1 MRLIERLRIQREAR
15 ESYLDARAAGKS
27 HDEASDLVAAGLQE
41 KYGASIDW
49 AKIVE
54 IILLI
59 LAMFQK

>member
-1 MRLIERLRIQREAR
+1 MRLIERLRVQREAR
-15 ESYLDARAAGKS
+15 ELYQEARASGKS
-27 HDEASDLVAAGLQE
+27 HDEAGEHVAAHLQE

-54 IILLI
+54 IILMI